1 MNRMSGLKD
10 MNQSLAGFWSLQ
22 IGYYIHRSAKK
33 ISQMSLQ
40 IGYYMHS
47 AKKISQ
53 IL

>member
-1 MNRMSGLKD
+1 MSQKQCSKPKMNRMSGLKD

-33 ISQMSLQ
+33 ISQ
-40 IGYYMHS
+40 
-47 AKKISQ
+47 